1 MGIYLN
7 EFMYIRK
14 EDDMSLERV
23 QKRPDFLI
31 GNLIAF
37 LVIIVV
43 SFSFSVTAKI
53 QSVENN
59 EK

>member
-1 MGIYLN
+1 
-7 EFMYIRK
+7 
-14 EDDMSLERV
+14 MSLERV